1 MRFLLTYW
9 GSRSHSRHN
18 DGHFLVSSTLQTHT
32 HTLTAS
38 YTNVLFIFR
47 VELTFGKAVRMCP
60 RAYRWKV
67 YTRHRN
73 KLEKHKSDWAAAGEI
88 KGGEGSFHSRL
99 LSSHLDI
106 EAEASVFIR
115 SHLDQDQVIVR
126 DYSVQLEEHKSS
138 RQHHGSAHCQTTAP
152 SAQTLTAADPVSLID
167 SFSFLL
173 HEYNCKYITIQTA
186 INAPQYTRIKWFT
199 SAQLF
204 LHF

>member
-1 MRFLLTYW
+1 MT
-9 GSRSHSRHN
+9 
-18 DGHFLVSSTLQTHT
+18 
-32 HTLTAS
+32 
-38 YTNVLFIFR
+38 
-47 VELTFGKAVRMCP
+47 CP
-60 RAYRWKV
+60 RAKV

-126 DYSVQLEEHKSS
+126 DYSVQLKEHKSS

-167 SFSFLL
+167 SFSFPL
-173 HEYNCKYITIQTA
+173 HELMIQLQIHYNTDGYKCTTVHQNKVVHFSPTFLAFLAQT
-186 INAPQYTRIKWFT
+186 
-199 SAQLF
+199 SLF
-204 LHF
+204 

>member
-1 MRFLLTYW
+1 M
-9 GSRSHSRHN
+9 SAC
-18 DGHFLVSSTLQTHT
+18 LQMT
-32 HTLTAS
+32 
-38 YTNVLFIFR
+38 
-47 VELTFGKAVRMCP
+47 CP
-60 RAYRWKV
+60 RAKV